1 MADDDINDY
10 DDINEDDQEVDDFED
25 DDIQEDLDEEEE
37 EEESTQ
43 LDDGEDIEPINPD
56 IDADNEIETEISEDL
71 ISVSDLADIR
81 QILHNRQKILSCPP
95 KIANRL
101 SKYELASIIGY
112 RAQQIAEG
120 AHPYIVVPEGS
131 DPITIAIDEFNQNLI
146 PLVIERPFPTNKIG
160 KFKYETFKLD
170 ELINVTQIK

>member
-10 DDINEDDQEVDDFED
+10 DDINEDDPEEYEEVDDFD
-25 DDIQEDLDEEEE
+25 DDDNEDLDEEDA
-37 EEESTQ
+37 TQ